1 MRILLFSDLGWQI
14 YLRLVLALVF
24 GIIIGYERAT
34 KNKAAGIR
42 THSLVCLGSA
52 LIMILSSLDTNQYRD
67 PMRLAAQ
74 VVSGI
79 GFIGAGVIWMDKN
92 SIKRGLT
99 TAANIWITSAIG
111 LSLGYGVLDL
121 AILTLILMFIGI
133 HAPRLFK
140 NTGGYGPHVDDD
152 VDDD

>member
-1 MRILLFSDLGWQI
+1 MTILILSDLGWHL
-14 YLRLVLALVF
+14 YLRLFLALVF
-24 GIIIGYERAT
+24 GVIIGYERAT

-52 LIMILSSLDTNQYRD
+52 LIMILSALDTNQYRD

-79 GFIGAGVIWMDKN
+79 GFIGAGVIWMDKD

-121 AILTLILMFIGI
+121 AVITLVLMFIGI
-133 HAPRLFK
+133 HAPRIFK
-140 NTGGYGPHVDDD
+140 NLRPYGHHDEDDE
-152 VDDD
+152 